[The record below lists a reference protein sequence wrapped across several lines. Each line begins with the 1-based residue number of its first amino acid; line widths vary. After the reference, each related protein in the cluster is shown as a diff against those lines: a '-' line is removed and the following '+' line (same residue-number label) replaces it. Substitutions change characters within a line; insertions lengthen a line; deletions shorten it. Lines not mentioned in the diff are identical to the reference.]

1 MCPTTDRDF
10 ARAEADYLR
19 PPTER
24 APRCPHCRE
33 GFDPEACDEL
43 SADAA
48 AALGLRA
55 GDVVCPVCAD
65 AARADAALMAAIT
78 FAARETWLLWGSK
91 ATVISPSHAATV
103 RVLERST
110 DRGRDGFVSFGGAQ

>member
-1 MCPTTDRDF
+1 MYPTTDRDF

-43 SADAA
+43 TADAA

-55 GDVVCPVCAD
+55 GEVVCPDCAG

-78 FAARETWLLWGSK
+78 YSARETWLLWGSK
-91 ATVISPSHAATV
+91 AVGPSPRHAGIV
-103 RVLERST
+103 RALERST
-110 DRGRDGFVSFGGAQ
+110 DHGRDGFVSFGGAL